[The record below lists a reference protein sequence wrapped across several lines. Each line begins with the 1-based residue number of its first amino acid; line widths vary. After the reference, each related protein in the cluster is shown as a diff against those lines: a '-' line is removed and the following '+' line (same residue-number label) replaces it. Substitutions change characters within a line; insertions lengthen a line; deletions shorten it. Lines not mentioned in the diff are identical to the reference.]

1 MRTKLVL
8 LFVALFITTHLFAQQ
23 GFPFADEIRAFKKQD
38 SLHFPPSNGILF
50 IGSSSIRKWADLE
63 ERFPNK
69 PIIRRGVGG
78 CELEQLVDFYTSY
91 ILFPYHPKKI
101 FIYAGDNDIASGVP
115 AEHVAD
121 EFTRL
126 WMLIHYKLPEG
137 QIYFMSIKRC
147 AARAKYYDEVDRA
160 NELIMTYLKDKPNSQ
175 FIDLNT
181 IISKQGTQQPD
192 SVLFEPDYIHLNK
205 AGYDRWQK
213 VLAPYID

>member
-1 MRTKLVL
+1 MKARSFLIL
-8 LFVALFITTHLFAQQ
+8 LSLAITCHASAQT
-23 GFPFADEIRAFKKQD
+23 GFPFSQEIRVFKHQD
-38 SLHFPPSNGILF
+38 SIRFPLKNGILF
-50 IGSSSIRKWADLE
+50 IGSSSIRKWTDLQ
-63 ERFPNK
+63 ERFPDK